1 MTIRLEDESLSLV
14 AHREE
19 ELPIT
24 HNCWT
29 RSAIRTAL
37 ANASI
42 YKSKTHTSAEGE
54 VRCRL
59 CGKAPE
65 SVRCCKP
72 KGSLLRK
79 LRKKSLSFFVFRFSF
94 HVTTT

>member
-19 ELPIT
+19 DLPIT

-37 ANASI
+37 TNASI

-72 KGSLLRK
+72 KRFITSQIAEEIA
-79 LRKKSLSFFVFRFSF
+79 FVFHFM
-94 HVTTT
+94 